1 MLVNLGMFRY
11 MYMKLLEYDIST
23 ENVNVHLDRDN
34 FYNYDHTNPVDQ
46 ICIMMNDSGFFFFF
60 VNNHSLKLSLLHSFF
75 CGSWVYDCITAT
87 ITRVTE
93 FCIFFYKYF

>member
-11 MYMKLLEYDIST
+11 MYMKLLKYDIST

-46 ICIMMNDSGFFFFF
+46 MSIMKVGFFF
-60 VNNHSLKLSLLHSFF
+60 
-75 CGSWVYDCITAT
+75 
-87 ITRVTE
+87 R
-93 FCIFFYKYF
+93 